1 MKHWMMW
8 TAGLGFVLG
17 MAAAGPAI
25 AADKAASKAAAAPAN
40 PTENWNIT
48 AVTKENGG
56 FDYCAAGTRF
66 DNGHALL
73 IARNKADELILIV
86 GLPADKLKA
95 KSILPTRLTV
105 DSRETRQGSGLVTRP
120 SAIAI
125 AMGKDQ

>member
-8 TAGLGFVLG
+8 TASLGFALG
-17 MAAAGPAI
+17 VAAAGPAI
-25 AADKAASKAAAAPAN
+25 AAGKAASKSAAAPAN
-40 PTENWNIT
+40 PTEDWSIT

-86 GLPADKLKA
+86 GLASDKLKP
-95 KSILPTRLTV
+95 KSILVAGRVMSASLGKVIVLAGTLTPLL
-105 DSRETRQGSGLVTRP
+105 SRPLAS
-120 SAIAI
+120 S
-125 AMGKDQ
+125 